1 MSSIFTQL
9 TSIGWRD
16 LIDILVVS
24 YFLFRLYVLFR
35 GTYVFRVI
43 AGIGFL
49 WVFQRL
55 AGYLGLIVTSWA
67 MQGIIAFAA
76 IIIIIVFRNEI
87 KNVLQ
92 AKDLGA
98 ILWGVSHK
106 AFLTPQEIITSSVYA
121 LAQKK
126 IGALMVLP
134 AKDDLQEVIQGGIP
148 WRGML
153 SREMILSV
161 FWPDNPAH
169 DGAAIISGKHI
180 AEVGAILPLSRRS
193 DLPSSYGT
201 RHRAALGLSEK
212 TDALVIIV
220 SEETGRVMVAKNGE
234 ISEIGDNLALESVLR
249 AHGGMTTD
257 DQGARREEN
266 FKLGFAAFILII
278 CVTGI
283 WFSFS
288 RGLET
293 LVSLEVPIE
302 YQNRDPGV
310 ELVASSL
317 NTVDVHLSGAGALLR
332 SITTDQVKVRIDL
345 GKAGVGLNTFTI
357 TQENISLPPGVTLNK
372 VEPQVVDVNLDIP
385 IEKELPVQ
393 IDWIGKLAENLIME
407 SATLEPEK
415 VTVIGGS
422 RILEKISTIY
432 TEKISLDNI
441 NKTGRLPVN
450 LALNPAS
457 LKVADA
463 PNAKIVITYTVKNRG
478 TKVD

>member
-1 MSSIFTQL
+1 MSAIFTQL

-16 LIDILVVS
+16 VIDILVVS

-55 AGYLGLIVTSWA
+55 ATYLGLVVTSWA

-92 AKDLGA
+92 AKDVGA

-106 AFLTPQEIITSSVYA
+106 PFLTPEEIITSSVYA

-134 AKDDLQEVIQGGIP
+134 AKDDLQEVTRGGIP
-148 WRGML
+148 WNGIL
-153 SREMILSV
+153 SKEMILSA

-169 DGAAIISGKHI
+169 DGAAIISGKRI
-180 AEVGAILPLSRRS
+180 SEVGAILPLSRRS
-193 DLPSSYGT
+193 DLPSYYGT

-212 TDALVIIV
+212 TDALVVIV
-220 SEETGRVMVAKNGE
+220 SEETGRVMVAKHGE
-234 ISEIGDNLALESVLR
+234 ITEVKDNLALQKALR
-249 AHGGMTTD
+249 EHSGITTD
-257 DQGARREEN
+257 DQGVRREEN
-266 FKLGFAAFILII
+266 FKLGFAAFVLII

-283 WFSFS
+283 WFTFS

-302 YQNRDPGV
+302 YQNRDPGM
-310 ELVASSL
+310 ELLDTSL
-317 NTVDVHLSGAGALLR
+317 NTVEVHLSGAGALLR
-332 SITTDQVKVRIDL
+332 SITSDQVKVRLGL
-345 GKAGVGLNTFTI
+345 GKAVVGLNTFTI
-357 TQENISLPPGVTLNK
+357 TQDNISLPPGVTLKK
-372 VEPQVVDVNLDIP
+372 VEPQVVDVTLDIP
-385 IEKELPVQ
+385 INKELPVQ
-393 IDWIGKLAENLIME
+393 IDWIGKLTDNLILA
-407 SATLEPEK
+407 SATVEPEI

-422 RILEKISTIY
+422 RILEKITTIY

-441 NKTGRLPVN
+441 NKTGRLSVN

-457 LKVADA
+457 LKVVEAS
-463 PNAKIVITYTVKNRG
+463 NGKVVITFTVDRREAV
-478 TKVD
+478 TE

>member
-1 MSSIFTQL
+1 MSAIFTQL

-16 LIDILVVS
+16 IIDILVVS
-24 YFLFRLYVLFR
+24 YFLFRLYALFR

-55 AGYLGLIVTSWA
+55 AAYLGLIVTSWA

-92 AKDLGA
+92 AKDVGA

-106 AFLTPQEIITSSVYA
+106 AFLTPEEIITSSVYA

-134 AKDDLQEVIQGGIP
+134 AKDDLQEVIRGGIP
-148 WRGML
+148 WRGIL
-153 SREMILSV
+153 SKEMILSV

-169 DGAAIISGKHI
+169 DGAAIINGKSV

-212 TDALVIIV
+212 TDALIIIV
-220 SEETGRVMVAKNGE
+220 SEETGRVMVAKQGE
-234 ISEIGDNLALESVLR
+234 ISEVKNNLELQKALREHSGIT
-249 AHGGMTTD
+249 AD

-266 FKLGFAAFILII
+266 FKLGFAAFVLII

-302 YQNRDPGV
+302 YQNRDPGM
-310 ELVASSL
+310 ELLDSSL
-317 NTVDVHLSGAGALLR
+317 NTVKVHLSGAGALLR
-332 SITTDQVKVRIDL
+332 SITTDQVKVRIGL
-345 GKAGVGLNTFTI
+345 GKAVLGLNTFTI
-357 TQENISLPPGVTLNK
+357 TQDNISLPPGVTLKK
-372 VEPQVVDVNLDIP
+372 VEPQVVDVTLDVP
-385 IEKELPVQ
+385 IKKELPVQ
-393 IDWIGKLAENLIME
+393 IDWIGKLADQLILE
-407 SATLEPEK
+407 SAAVEPET
-415 VTVIGGS
+415 VSVIGGS

-441 NKTGRLPVN
+441 DKTGRLSVN

-457 LKVADA
+457 LKVVEA
-463 PNAKIVITYTVKNRG
+463 PNGKVVITFTVGKRE
-478 TKVD
+478 VVAE